1 MAKTYDPACYALAEQ
16 FLADEP
22 SLNTEDAKV
31 TLAAHIQESIESEI
45 ALMRSHWGAFIDLRK
60 HEVANG

>member
-1 MAKTYDPACYALAEQ
+1 MATKTYDPACYALAEQ

-22 SLNTEDAKV
+22 RLNTEAAKI
-31 TLAAHIQESIESEI
+31 TLAAEIQDCIEQEI
-45 ALMRSHWGAFIDLRK
+45 NFMRHQLAPARK